1 MKEFICICCPQ
12 GCHLQVDEENGYKVT
27 GNTCKRGEEY
37 GKTEATAPVRVLT
50 STAWIKDGVIDKCPV
65 KTNKAIPK
73 EKIFEAEKEIRNL
86 KLRAP
91 VRTGDVVIKEICG
104 TDADVVV
111 TKEIK
116 KKF

>member
-37 GKTEATAPVRVLT
+37 GKTECTAPVRVVT
-50 STAWIKDGVIDKCPV
+50 TTAWIENGTLEKCPV
-65 KTNKAIPK
+65 KTSKAIPK
-73 EKIFEAEKEIRNL
+73 EKIFEAASKIKSLQL
-86 KLRAP
+86 KAP
-91 VRTGDVVIKEICG
+91 VKIGDVVIKGVCG

-111 TKEIK
+111 TKNIK
-116 KKF
+116 RKI

>member
-12 GCHLQVDEENGYKVT
+12 GCHLTVDDENGYAVT

-37 GKTEATAPVRVLT
+37 GKSEATAPVRVVT
-50 STAWIKDGVIDKCPV
+50 SSVWVKGGAIDKCPV

-73 EKIFEAEKEIRNL
+73 GKIFDVINEL
-86 KLRAP
+86 KDVNIEAP
-91 VRTGDVVIKEICG
+91 VKIGDVVVSSICG

-111 TKEIK
+111 TKNIK
-116 KKF
+116 AI